1 MLYSHTD
8 SNVHLANSVLPN
20 YVGEL
25 TNFGDLWFIPLSDP
39 TIQVR
44 YSADAK
50 DSAGQSVCGK
60 SIPEGTTFTA
70 RFAPH
75 TPQDVQW
82 FVTGGKWD
90 TPNGAWTQNAEI
102 ESVAC
107 NAGDQVSSFN
117 TVMWGSIGLYTP
129 FRVNPPAETLSVQSG
144 GVITCDTSQ
153 VSTTGLATC
162 TAASPGDSN
171 IAFNYGPT
179 YGKFYFRARVNGG
192 LNRSGQSLT
201 YPACVGYLPSARYC
215 GYWGCQSN
223 NGSGYLQLV
232 ALGDYEPMVQ
242 PQGTYHPPYWSSENS
257 VYYDGFVQRS
267 GTTSNYPSALNH
279 STPYQVNIPEKK
291 IDCGITVTPSGQGP
305 DAPAVSSGGSCTV
318 GTPYSISFTSTD
330 PNGHQLKY
338 GIDWDGDGTID
349 QFVPPSGYV
358 SSGTTQSASRLYSI
372 AGQKQIRVVAIND
385 QGAQSSWATDTF
397 TCTNTQNACPA
408 GYILQDNSCVL
419 ANQCANPPRC
429 SGNDLV
435 DSCTG
440 ATIQTCSYGC
450 RSGACVV
457 VAPPSATLHATPS
470 LVRSSNTTSVSWS
483 SSNTAS
489 CTVHGT
495 NGDSWAG
502 TSSSGKTS
510 SPIIEQTIYTLH
522 CIGVAGASPS
532 SVDKSV
538 TVNLLPKFS
547 ENCSPGFVFVDGHCV
562 PQ

>member
-1 MLYSHTD
+1 MKHSVPLSLLLVVAFAVTVPLSQVLAAKTASDSTAPAASTGGSVLYSHTD

-25 TNFGDLWFIPLSDP
+25 TNFGDLWFIPLNDP

-50 DSAGQSVCGK
+50 DDAGQSICGR

-75 TPQDVQW
+75 TPEDAQW
-82 FVTGGKWD
+82 FVNGGVWD
-90 TPNGAWTQNAEI
+90 TPNGAWTQNAAI

-107 NAGDQVSSFN
+107 NAGDQVRSFN
-117 TVMWGSIGLYTP
+117 TVMWGNISLYTP
-129 FRVNPPAETLSVQSG
+129 FRVNPPQESLTVADG
-144 GVITCDTSQ
+144 GVVTCDMSQ
-153 VSTTGLATC
+153 VETSGTATC
-162 TAASPGDSN
+162 TANAVGTSN

-192 LNRSGQSLT
+192 LDRSGQSLT

-232 ALGDYEPMVQ
+232 AFGDYEPMVR
-242 PQGTYHPPYWSSENS
+242 PRGTYRPPWMGDTQYQ
-257 VYYDGFVQRS
+257 DGFVQVYP
-267 GTTSNYPSALNH
+267 GTTSNYPSALNN
-279 STPYQVNIPEKK
+279 STPYQVNIPENR

-305 DAPAVSSGGSCTV
+305 VAPAVSSGGLCTV

-372 AGQKQIRVVAIND
+372 AGQKQI
-385 QGAQSSWATDTF
+385 
-397 TCTNTQNACPA
+397 
-408 GYILQDNSCVL
+408 
-419 ANQCANPPRC
+419 
-429 SGNDLV
+429 
-435 DSCTG
+435 
-440 ATIQTCSYGC
+440 
-450 RSGACVV
+450 
-457 VAPPSATLHATPS
+457 
-470 LVRSSNTTSVSWS
+470 
-483 SSNTAS
+483 
-489 CTVHGT
+489 
-495 NGDSWAG
+495 
-502 TSSSGKTS
+502 
-510 SPIIEQTIYTLH
+510 
-522 CIGVAGASPS
+522 
-532 SVDKSV
+532 
-538 TVNLLPKFS
+538 
-547 ENCSPGFVFVDGHCV
+547 
-562 PQ
+562 